1 MPSHSG
7 KRSGITRRGAARPT
21 TMTPSSSTSETPT
34 PTAPSTSRPM
44 RRSKKLNP
52 SFDVA
57 RADLGGN
64 RVGWVYRSESPV
76 AVADLPRAAST
87 TGASGVEAPEQETAR
102 DWIGTGIGALV
113 LPVTL

>member
-1 MPSHSG
+1 
-7 KRSGITRRGAARPT
+7 
-21 TMTPSSSTSETPT
+21 
-34 PTAPSTSRPM
+34 M

-113 LPVTL
+113 LPVTLTVIAMMAPMLWIFAPRTER